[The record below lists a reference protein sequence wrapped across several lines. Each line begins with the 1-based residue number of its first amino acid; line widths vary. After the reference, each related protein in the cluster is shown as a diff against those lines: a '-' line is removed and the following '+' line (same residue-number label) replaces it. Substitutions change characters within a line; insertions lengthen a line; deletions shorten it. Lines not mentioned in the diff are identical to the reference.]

1 MLIELR
7 AVFILKIM
15 LRVDKAAQVGLYAL
29 FKFCA
34 CVRGS
39 MTDYVLMVL
48 HQPVCWLLEFTLAF
62 IIFDLLEA
70 HDCCFLVVIYAV
82 QIGLDDLNFAILDN
96 EYFVSNFTFSR

>member
-48 HQPVCWLLEFTLAF
+48 HQPVC
-62 IIFDLLEA
+62 
-70 HDCCFLVVIYAV
+70 
-82 QIGLDDLNFAILDN
+82 
-96 EYFVSNFTFSR
+96 